1 MPAEVW
7 YGRPDVR
14 GQYCSTTVY
23 FTKRS
28 FEFTPVIEG
37 DFWYGH
43 HYEMFRMA
51 DTFRRMVHTRK
62 EPVPQRE
69 ILEVTA
75 ILHAGAK
82 SLNEKSRLVSPSELL
97 G

>member
-1 MPAEVW
+1 VQQEHPSAASQRAPAE
-7 YGRPDVR
+7 RPRDRLLFVLVR
-14 GQYCSTTVY
+14 LLPS
-23 FTKRS
+23 
-28 FEFTPVIEG
+28 IEG

-51 DTFRRMVHTRK
+51 DTFRRMIHTRK
-62 EPVPQRE
+62 EPVPHRE

-82 SLNEKSRLVSPSELL
+82 SLKEKSRLVALSEMM